1 MKKIALMLLTFLP
14 LLLGGCTGGQEI
26 ESSLFVIAMAVDA
39 APEGNLTITVKALS
53 GSQESAA
60 SGASGAQSEAGS
72 TENLEQTET
81 GYIVLSATAPSC
93 LRALGLLGA
102 TTPRT
107 SILPAAGNR
116 HQPDAG
122 RNGCDA
128 LHPQADSRHLPRQR
142 RSRRRR
148 HAGSCGRFHPQTA
161 RRARLAPVQVS

>member
-1 MKKIALMLLTFLP
+1 MLLTFLP

-39 APEGNLTITVKALS
+39 GRQPDHHRQSPFRLAGERRFGGIRRPKRSRFNRKSGTNRNRLHRPECYRA
-53 GSQESAA
+53 E
-60 SGASGAQSEAGS
+60 
-72 TENLEQTET
+72 
-81 GYIVLSATAPSC
+81 LSA
-93 LRALGLLGA
+93 RAGPAGRNHA
-102 TTPRT
+102 AHRQ
-107 SILPAAGNR
+107 SLPAAGNR

>member
-60 SGASGAQSEAGS
+60 SGTSGAQSETGS

-81 GYIVLSATAPSC
+81 GYIVLSATAPRS
-93 LRALGLLGA
+93 GA
-102 TTPRT
+102 DRCGFYLAAHKNLEQAPMFRT
-107 SILPAAGNR
+107 
-116 HQPDAG
+116 D
-122 RNGCDA
+122 
-128 LHPQADSRHLPRQR
+128 
-142 RSRRRR
+142 
-148 HAGSCGRFHPQTA
+148 
-161 RRARLAPVQVS
+161 

>member
-1 MKKIALMLLTFLP
+1 MLLTFLP

-102 TTPRT
+102 NHAAHRQ
-107 SILPAAGNR
+107 SLPAAGNR

>member
-81 GYIVLSATAPSC
+81 GYIVLSATAPS
-93 LRALGLLGA
+93 
-102 TTPRT
+102 
-107 SILPAAGNR
+107 
-116 HQPDAG
+116 
-122 RNGCDA
+122 
-128 LHPQADSRHLPRQR
+128 
-142 RSRRRR
+142 
-148 HAGSCGRFHPQTA
+148 
-161 RRARLAPVQVS
+161 

>member
-1 MKKIALMLLTFLP
+1 MLLTFLP

-81 GYIVLSATAPSC
+81 GYIVLSATELSA
-93 LRALGLLGA
+93 RAGPAGRNHA
-102 TTPRT
+102 AHRQ
-107 SILPAAGNR
+107 SLPAAGNR

-148 HAGSCGRFHPQTA
+148 HAGSCGRFHPQTT

>member
-1 MKKIALMLLTFLP
+1 MVKRGIALLSALIMLCMC
-14 LLLGGCTGGQEI
+14 GCTGGQEI

-93 LRALGLLGA
+93 LRALGLLGE
-102 TTPRT
+102 TRKL
-107 SILPAAGNR
+107 SLI
-116 HQPDAG
+116 HI
-122 RNGCDA
+122 
-128 LHPQADSRHLPRQR
+128 
-142 RSRRRR
+142 
-148 HAGSCGRFHPQTA
+148 
-161 RRARLAPVQVS
+161 

>member
-1 MKKIALMLLTFLP
+1 MLLTFLP

-60 SGASGAQSEAGS
+60 SGGIRRPKRSRFNRKSGTNRNRLHRPERYRAELPARAGPAGRNHAAHRQS
-72 TENLEQTET
+72 
-81 GYIVLSATAPSC
+81 
-93 LRALGLLGA
+93 
-102 TTPRT
+102 
-107 SILPAAGNR
+107 LPAAGNR

>member
-1 MKKIALMLLTFLP
+1 MLLTFLP

-107 SILPAAGNR
+107 VNLSQLQEIVISQTLAETDATLSILK
-116 HQPDAG
+116 
-122 RNGCDA
+122 
-128 LHPQADSRHLPRQR
+128 PRQR